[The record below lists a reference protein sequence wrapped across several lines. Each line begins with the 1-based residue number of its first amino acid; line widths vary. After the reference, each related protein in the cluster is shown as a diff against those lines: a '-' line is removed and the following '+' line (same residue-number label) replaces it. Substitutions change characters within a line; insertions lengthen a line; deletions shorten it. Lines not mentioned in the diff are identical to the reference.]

1 MLSNISNQSYDLNC
15 ECNYGNDYICEQSEL
30 FIPSA
35 WITITQPCL
44 TVECAV
50 VNIFII
56 TILLRPKN
64 RTPSTILLSSLAA
77 SDCLTTILAPIP
89 YLIGYTFNFNNLII
103 AENSILGGWIWPQL
117 YSNCIILTP
126 LSLTSSGFHMMS
138 VCFTFML
145 NIQKVIA
152 LQFPLWTMKYIGNKA
167 TFLAICPFVL
177 IVLGFN
183 TWRTITGNG
192 HFFEG
197 KNGVCCIVKYKS
209 HINGSLLFMNMCLM
223 IITLVIILC
232 TIYICWKLRT
242 LGKNIQIPNV
252 RKNSK
257 KIPNVGEN
265 SLTTPNTR
273 VNTPKIPNAEKN
285 SPKTPSVRENSRTIP
300 NAKRN
305 SMKIQN
311 PKAQAKIRRSA
322 FIVIFISVV
331 FILSEVLNYLWTIN
345 QSGLLPFSH
354 SLDQLCDSL
363 MILSW
368 QFGFS
373 VNFIVY
379 FIMSAKLRKTLQAFL
394 VKIFRCN
401 KRKKDEN
408 IFSNTITSTPN
419 SAII

>member
-1 MLSNISNQSYDLNC
+1 MLSNISNQSYDLHC
-15 ECNYGNDYICEQSEL
+15 DCDYGNDYICEQSEL
-30 FIPSA
+30 FIPAA

-44 TVECAV
+44 TVECAL

-56 TILLRPKN
+56 AIILRPKN

-89 YLIGYTFNFNNLII
+89 YLMGYAFNFDDLII
-103 AENSILGGWIWPQL
+103 AEDSILGGWIWPEL

-152 LQFPLWTMKYIGNKA
+152 LQFPLWTMKNMGNKA
-167 TFLAICPFVL
+167 TLLAICPFVL
-177 IVLGFN
+177 AVFGFN
-183 TWRTITGNG
+183 IWRTITGNG
-192 HFFEG
+192 YYFEG

-209 HINGSLLFMNMCLM
+209 QINESLLFMNICLM
-223 IITLVIILC
+223 FITLVIILC

-252 RKNSK
+252 SKNSK

-265 SLTTPNTR
+265 STTTPNAR
-273 VNTPKIPNAEKN
+273 GNTPKIPNAKRN
-285 SPKTPSVRENSRTIP
+285 SQIISRA
-300 NAKRN
+300 NRN

-311 PKAQAKIRRSA
+311 PKAQAKVRRSA
-322 FIVIFISVV
+322 FIVVFISTV

-394 VKIFRCN
+394 VKLFHCN
-401 KRKKDEN
+401 KRKKGEN
-408 IFSNTITSTPN
+408 IFSSTITSTPN

>member
-1 MLSNISNQSYDLNC
+1 MQSNHSNQSYDLKC
-15 ECNYGNDYICEQSEL
+15 HCNHGNDYTCEQSEL
-30 FIPSA
+30 FIPAA
-35 WITITQPCL
+35 WITITQLCL

-56 TILLRPKN
+56 AILLRPKN

-77 SDCLTTILAPIP
+77 SDCLTTLLAPIP
-89 YLIGYTFNFNNLII
+89 YLIGYAFNFDDLKI
-103 AENSILGGWIWPQL
+103 AEDSSLGGWIWQEL
-117 YSNCIILTP
+117 YSKCIILTP

-145 NIQKVIA
+145 NIQKVVA

-183 TWRTITGNG
+183 TWRTVTGNG
-192 HFFEG
+192 YFFEG
-197 KNGVCCIVKYKS
+197 KDGVCCIVKNKS
-209 HINGSLLFMNMCLM
+209 HINGSLTFMNMCLM
-223 IITLVIILC
+223 SITLVIILC

-242 LGKNIQIPNV
+242 LGRNIQEIPNV

-257 KIPNVGEN
+257 KIPNVREN
-265 SLTTPNTR
+265 SLTTPNAR
-273 VNTPKIPNAEKN
+273 GNSPKIPNTKRN
-285 SPKTPSVRENSRTIP
+285 SPKIP
-300 NAKRN
+300 KARRN
-305 SMKIQN
+305 SLKIQN
-311 PKAQAKIRRSA
+311 PNAQAKIRRSA

-331 FILSEVLNYLWTIN
+331 FILSELLNYLWTIN
-345 QSGLLPFSH
+345 QSGLMSFSH
-354 SLDQLCDSL
+354 SLDQLCNSL

-379 FIMSAKLRKTLQAFL
+379 FIMSAKLRKTLQ
-394 VKIFRCN
+394 IFFIKLFSCN
-401 KRKKDEN
+401 NRKQDEN
-408 IFSNTITSTPN
+408 ILPNTITSTTNN

>member
-1 MLSNISNQSYDLNC
+1 MLGNNSNQSYDLKC
-15 ECNYGNDYICEQSEL
+15 DCNYGNDYVCEQRET
-30 FIPSA
+30 FIPAA
-35 WITITQPCL
+35 WITIIQLCL
-44 TVECAV
+44 TVECPV

-56 TILLRPKN
+56 AIFLRPKN

-77 SDCLTTILAPIP
+77 SDFLTAILAPIP
-89 YLIGYTFNFNNLII
+89 FLIGYAFNFNELII
-103 AENSILGGWIWPQL
+103 AEDSILGGWIWPEL
-117 YSNCIILTP
+117 YSKCTILMP
-126 LSLTSSGFHMMS
+126 LSMASSVFHMMS
-138 VCFTFML
+138 CCFTFML

-167 TFLAICPFVL
+167 TLLAICPFVL
-177 IVLGFN
+177 AVLGFN
-183 TWRTITGNG
+183 TWRTIKENEY
-192 HFFEG
+192 FFEG
-197 KNGVCCIVKYKS
+197 KNGVCCMVKYTPNS
-209 HINGSLLFMNMCLM
+209 HIKGSVTFIGMCLM
-223 IITLVIILC
+223 IITLVIILS

-265 SLTTPNTR
+265 STTTPNAR
-273 VNTPKIPNAEKN
+273 GNTPK
-285 SPKTPSVRENSRTIP
+285 TP

-322 FIVIFISVV
+322 FIVVFISVV
-331 FILSEVLNYLWTIN
+331 FILSEMFTYLWTIN
-345 QSGLLPFSH
+345 ISGMMSFSH
-354 SLDQLCDSL
+354 TLDQLCDSL

-379 FIMSAKLRKTLQAFL
+379 FMMSAKLRKTLQTFFGKL
-394 VKIFRCN
+394 FRCN

-408 IFSNTITSTPN
+408 IFSNTITSTPS